1 LPARDW
7 VEDVMKHGFIF
18 AGLAVLAVGTPAL
31 AGAPIALHSEV
42 AQAQIPTCPP
52 TAPALVAPAPPPSP
66 QAEIPPPA
74 PSPSYV
80 WEPGHWSWNGMQY
93 LWQPGRYVER
103 PAVSATYMP
112 GHWEQQ
118 ANGWVWVEG
127 RWDYPG
133 VGSSTPPAW
142 YPSAR

>member
-1 LPARDW
+1 
-7 VEDVMKHGFIF
+7 MKHRFIL
-18 AGLAVLAVGTPAL
+18 AGLAALAVSVPAL
-31 AGAPIALHSEV
+31 AGAPLALHGEV
-42 AQAQIPTCPP
+42 AQAQIP
-52 TAPALVAPAPPPSP
+52 A
-66 QAEIPPPA
+66 PA

-103 PAVSATYMP
+103 PAVSATYTP

-133 VGSSTPPAW
+133 VGSSTPPAR